1 MLNNPT
7 NTAPPLYADVILP
20 LAIPLLYTY
29 AVPENLAVSVGSRV
43 VVQLGKRKMY
53 TAIVH
58 SLHSNKPE
66 KYETKN
72 IDSVLDAH
80 PIVTEKQLQLWD
92 WIAAYYMCTRGDVM
106 KAALPAG
113 LKLESEAM
121 LYANPAFTEIDTLT
135 DKEELIFTTISENS
149 SITIND
155 LQKLFSNENTTAA
168 IQRLLQKG
176 IILTGEKLLQG
187 YTPKIEIRYRL
198 PQVEHVETLVNT
210 AFENLAKAPKQQSAF
225 LAFLDVYMK
234 SKNPN
239 FSISRKELLS
249 TGATNTHIVSELVKK
264 GFLEEFD
271 SSRSRIEIENA
282 QTHAA
287 KQLNEA
293 QARALQQIT
302 ASFETH
308 KVCLLHGVTASG
320 KTEVY
325 IHLIQHIV
333 AQGKQVLY
341 LLPEIALTSQIIVRL
356 RKVFGNKVG
365 VYHSKFSDNERVEVW
380 QNLLAGNENS
390 YSIVLGARSA
400 VFLPFHNLGLVI
412 VDEEHETSFKQYD
425 PAPRYNARDTAI
437 MLAQMFKAPTLLGT
451 ATPSVETYYNVQ
463 QKKYALV
470 ELTERYSQVQLPC
483 IEIIDLQTARKQ
495 KRMYDALFS
504 KQLIEK
510 IDELLREKQ
519 QVILF
524 QNRRGFAPYTE
535 CTACGHIPK
544 CKHCDVTLTY
554 HKGTNSLRC
563 HYCGFSQ
570 KHHATCRACGSPA
583 VEHFGFGTEKIEDS
597 LHEIFPDKRIKRMDL
612 DSTRG
617 KNSYNEIIDAFE
629 QREIDILVGTQM
641 ITKGLDFDNVGL
653 VGILQADSLLNM
665 PDFRSF
671 ERAYQIIT
679 QVAGRAGRAQKQG
692 VVYIQSYNI
701 KHDVLTAVQQHNF
714 HDFMQQQMSER
725 QKFLYPPFVRLL
737 RISVKHKDQ
746 HTAETAAKHVAA
758 MLQKLQGITVMGPEY
773 PLIARLQ
780 TLYIQEILIK
790 IPRSQ
795 SFEQV
800 RSIVTQAIQAVASQ
814 PHYKT
819 VQFICNTDPY

>member
-1 MLNNPT
+1 M
-7 NTAPPLYADVILP
+7 LYADVILP
-20 LAIPLLYTY
+20 LSVPLLYTY
-29 AVPENLAVSVGSRV
+29 GIPETMSVAVGNRV

-58 SLHSNKPE
+58 SLHHNKPE

-72 IDSVLDAH
+72 IHSVLDNK
-80 PIVTEKQLQLWD
+80 PVVTAKQLQLWD
-92 WIAAYYMCTRGDVM
+92 WIAHYYMCTRGDVM

-113 LKLESEAM
+113 LKLESESM
-121 LYANPAFTEIDTLT
+121 LYSNPAFSEIDSLT
-135 DKEELIFTTISENS
+135 DKEELIFTTIHENT

-155 LQKLFSNENTTAA
+155 LQKLFPQETITTTV
-168 IQRLLQKG
+168 QSLLQRG

-187 YTPKIEIRYRL
+187 YKPKIEIRYRL
-198 PQVEHVETLVNT
+198 PQVENTEKLVND
-210 AFENLAKAPKQQSAF
+210 AFENLSKAPKQQSAF

-239 FSISRKELLS
+239 FSISRKELL
-249 TGATNTHIVSELVKK
+249 TTIAANAQIVSELVKK

-271 SSRSRIEIENA
+271 SSRSRIEIETA
-282 QTHAA
+282 ETITA

-293 QARALQQIT
+293 QQNALQQII

-380 QNLLAGNENS
+380 NNLLAADENS

-437 MLAQMFKAPTLLGT
+437 VLAQMFKAPTLLGT

-463 QKKYALV
+463 QQKYALV
-470 ELTERYSQVQLPC
+470 ELTERYSQVQLPR
-483 IEIIDLQTARKQ
+483 IEIIDLQIARKQ

-504 KQLIEK
+504 KQMIEK

-519 QVILF
+519 QIILF
-524 QNRRGFAPYTE
+524 QNRRGFAPYIE

-570 KHHATCRACGSPA
+570 RHSVTCHACGSSA

-597 LHEIFPDKRIKRMDL
+597 LREIFPDKRIKRMDL

-671 ERAYQIIT
+671 ERAYQVIT

-692 VVYIQSYNI
+692 VVYIQSYNV
-701 KHDVLTAVQQHNF
+701 KHNVLTAVQQHNF
-714 HDFMQQQMSER
+714 QDFMQQQMSER

-737 RISVKHKDQ
+737 RISVKHRERAK
-746 HTAETAAKHVAA
+746 AEQAARQLAA
-758 MLQKLQGITVMGPEY
+758 LVQRIQGIIVMGPEY

-780 TLYIQEILIK
+780 TLYIQELLIK

-795 SFEQV
+795 SLEQV
-800 RSIVTQAIQAVASQ
+800 RNAVTQAIQMVASQ
-814 PHYKT
+814 QNYSG

>member
-1 MLNNPT
+1 MPNNPK
-7 NTAPPLYADVILP
+7 NTTSTLYANVILP
-20 LAIPLLYTY
+20 LSVPLLYTY
-29 AVPENLAVSVGSRV
+29 AVPPNMSVAPGSRV

-58 SLHSNKPE
+58 SLHNTKPE
-66 KYETKN
+66 QYETKN
-72 IDSVLDAH
+72 IHSVLDEK

-92 WIAAYYMCTRGDVM
+92 WIATYYMCTRGDVM
-106 KAALPAG
+106 KAALPSG

-121 LYANPAFTEIDTLT
+121 LYANPAFSERDSLT
-135 DKEELIFTTISENS
+135 DKEELIFTTIHENTGIS
-149 SITIND
+149 IND
-155 LQKLFSNENTTAA
+155 LQKLFSFENITATV
-168 IQRLLQKG
+168 QTLLQKG

-187 YTPKIEIRYRL
+187 YKPKIEIRYRL
-198 PQVEHVETLVNT
+198 PQVENIESVVNN
-210 AFENLAKAPKQQSAF
+210 AVENLSKAPKQQSAF
-225 LAFLDVYMK
+225 LAFLDLYMK

-239 FSISRKELLS
+239 FSISRKELLIKTS
-249 TGATNTHIVSELVKK
+249 TNLQIVSELTKK

-271 SSRSRIEIENA
+271 STRSRIEIETAEN
-282 QTHAA
+282 QTA
-287 KQLNEA
+287 KQLNPA
-293 QARALQQIT
+293 QQNALQQIIT
-302 ASFETH
+302 SFSEH

-356 RKVFGNKVG
+356 RRVFGNKVG

-380 QNLLAGNENS
+380 NNLLAADENS
-390 YSIVLGARSA
+390 YSIVLGARST

-437 MLAQMFKAPTLLGT
+437 VLAQMFGAPTLLGT

-463 QKKYALV
+463 QHKYALV
-470 ELTERYSQVQLPC
+470 ELTERYSQVQLPH
-483 IEIIDLQTARKQ
+483 IEIIDLNTARKQ
-495 KRMYDALFS
+495 KRMYDTLFS

-510 IDELLREKQ
+510 IEELLREKQ
-519 QVILF
+519 QIILF
-524 QNRRGFAPYTE
+524 QNRRGFAPYIE

-570 KHHATCRACGSPA
+570 RHSVTCLACGSSA
-583 VEHFGFGTEKIEDS
+583 VEHFGFGTEKIEDT
-597 LHEIFPDKRIKRMDL
+597 LREIFPEKHIKRMDL

-617 KNSYNEIIDAFE
+617 KNSYNEIIEAFE
-629 QREIDILVGTQM
+629 NREIDILVGTQM

-671 ERAYQIIT
+671 ERAYQVMT

-692 VVYIQSYNI
+692 LVYIQGYNVQ
-701 KHDVLTAVQQHNF
+701 HEVLKAVQHNTFHNF
-714 HDFMQQQMSER
+714 IEQQMLER
-725 QKFLYPPFVRLL
+725 QNFHFPPFVRLL
-737 RISVKHKDQ
+737 RISVKHKNRQ
-746 HTAETAAKHVAA
+746 TAEQAATQLANL
-758 MLQKLQGITVMGPEY
+758 LQQLQGISIMGPEY

-780 TLYIQEILIK
+780 TLYIQELLIK
-790 IPRSQ
+790 IPRTQ
-795 SFEQV
+795 SLEQV
-800 RSIVTQAIQAVASQ
+800 RNTVNKAIQSIAAQANFKS
-814 PHYKT
+814 
-819 VQFICNTDPY
+819 VQCICNVDPY